1 MVIIYWLTFIITKEP
16 LISYADQIHTDNT
29 EEKKKKKSMNKWL
42 TEDFLRIKG

>member
-29 EEKKKKKSMNKWL
+29 EEKKKYEQMIDWRFPQN
-42 TEDFLRIKG
+42 

>member
-29 EEKKKKKSMNKWL
+29 EKKKKKEYEQMIGWRFPQN
-42 TEDFLRIKG
+42 

>member
-29 EEKKKKKSMNKWL
+29 EEKKKKEYEQMIDWRFPQN
-42 TEDFLRIKG
+42 